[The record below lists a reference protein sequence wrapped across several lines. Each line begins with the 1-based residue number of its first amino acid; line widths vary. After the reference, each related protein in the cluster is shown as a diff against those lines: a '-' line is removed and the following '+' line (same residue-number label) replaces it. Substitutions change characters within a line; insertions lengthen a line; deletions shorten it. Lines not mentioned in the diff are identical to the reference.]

1 MATEVRLPQYGM
13 TMHEAT
19 LLNWLK
25 QVGEEVDEG
34 EPIAEFETDK
44 MTVEIPSPASGKLA
58 RLEVQPG
65 DTVAVLAVIALID

>member
-1 MATEVRLPQYGM
+1 MPTEVRLPQYGM

-25 QVGEEVDEG
+25 EVGERVDEG
-34 EPIAEFETDK
+34 EPLAEFETDK
-44 MTVEIPSPASGKLA
+44 MTVEIPAPASGKLT
-58 RLEVQPG
+58 RIDVRPG